1 MDDTQIIA
9 LFFARSE
16 QAVAEAMKRYG
27 SAVWKVSTNILK
39 DRQDAEECYSDTFH
53 AVWNLIPPNR
63 PKYLGAYLCRI
74 ARNISLKRYE
84 TNTAQKR
91 NGHYD
96 IAMEELED
104 TIPALATVEQ
114 EYDAKELAQYL
125 SRFLWGLSK
134 EDRYL
139 FLRRYWFLD
148 PVQEI
153 GRHIGMSPHSV
164 SVRLCRLRQKLQTY
178 LVKEGMIQ

>member
-1 MDDTQIIA
+1 MEDTQIIA

-16 QAVAEAMKRYG
+16 QAVREAMDKYG
-27 SAVWKVSTNILK
+27 SAVWKVATNILK

-53 AVWNLIPPNR
+53 ATWEKIPPNQ
-63 PKYLGAYLCRI
+63 PKFLGAYICRI
-74 ARNISLKRYE
+74 ARNISLKRYYA
-84 TNTAQKR
+84 NTTQKR
-91 NGHYD
+91 NGYYD
-96 IAMEELED
+96 VAMEELED

-114 EYDAKELAQYL
+114 QYEAKELAQYL
-125 SRFLWGLSK
+125 NRFLRELTK

-148 PVQEI
+148 SVQEI
-153 GRHIGMSPHSV
+153 GKNLGMTPHAV
-164 SVRLCRLRQKLQTY
+164 SVRLFRLRKKLQTY